1 MNTDRGISVHY
12 SNRKETPNIVFFP
25 EGSYRYYSTGET
37 LFEILSPDAYY
48 LITERVNIMVRN
60 YPGFDDPVTVES
72 LSGGI
77 DWLFCAI
84 DGEEYPVAVELFRSN
99 YIESLYEVC
108 ETGKTEFPKVGDLMM
123 TAYNTYLIHLILFQ
137 DFIESVAA
145 VNSETADDYQS
156 ETARIFMDEADMLF
170 DEYTK
175 KCSVRHKNGT
185 TTVEAVHLS
194 NFLILLLFEYCRM
207 KKEGK
212 VLKICAYCGGIF
224 IPEGRRDTKY
234 CSVPQDSGKL
244 CSEIGPRLKY
254 AKKIENDP
262 DYQDHHREM
271 SKLHMALKR
280 EKDSGAEGSENLIPT
295 IIEKIE
301 KEKENFKAKM
311 RLNKEVK

>member
-1 MNTDRGISVHY
+1 MNTLKSVV
-12 SNRKETPNIVFFP
+12 SDGLPCPTN
-25 EGSYRYYSTGET
+25 
-37 LFEILSPDAYY
+37 SPTFGKYH
-48 LITERVNIMVRN
+48 TE
-60 YPGFDDPVTVES
+60 
-72 LSGGI
+72 L
-77 DWLFCAI
+77 LCAE
-84 DGEEYPVAVELFRSN
+84 DN
-99 YIESLYEVC
+99 
-108 ETGKTEFPKVGDLMM
+108 KV
-123 TAYNTYLIHLILFQ
+123 
-137 DFIESVAA
+137 
-145 VNSETADDYQS
+145 
-156 ETARIFMDEADMLF
+156 
-170 DEYTK
+170 
-175 KCSVRHKNGT
+175 
-185 TTVEAVHLS
+185 
-194 NFLILLLFEYCRM
+194 
-207 KKEGK
+207 
-212 VLKICAYCGGIF
+212 IF